1 MRFAVMGPGLMSK
14 RQKEARKRQ
23 SFPGGLAADL
33 SQASGVAKK
42 AAAPKQ
48 KAKGKKAKKARQGPA
63 PPQKAAPVSAI
74 NLAVDSSSSSDDESG
89 PCWIVREG
97 WAGNLFKIGYRL
109 RHLQSHWLWKFIKA
123 WQFRAVQKLGARHGS

>member
-48 KAKGKKAKKARQGPA
+48 KAKGKKAKKARTDFRIEIHLVKVKLHRFLRWSSN
-63 PPQKAAPVSAI
+63 KAKE
-74 NLAVDSSSSSDDESG
+74 DSPTRTRQRWLEM
-89 PCWIVREG
+89 
-97 WAGNLFKIGYRL
+97 GY
-109 RHLQSHWLWKFIKA
+109 A
-123 WQFRAVQKLGARHGS
+123 T

>member
-14 RQKEARKRQ
+14 RQKEVRKRQ

-33 SQASGVAKK
+33 SQASGAAKK

-48 KAKGKKAKKARQGPA
+48 KAKGKRQKARQGPA

-74 NLAVDSSSSSDDESG
+74 DLAVDSSSSSEDESEDKTE
-89 PCWIVREG
+89 PFSEG
-97 WAGNLFKIGYRL
+97 SANT
-109 RHLQSHWLWKFIKA
+109 
-123 WQFRAVQKLGARHGS
+123 

>member
-14 RQKEARKRQ
+14 RQKEVRKRQ

-42 AAAPKQ
+42 AAAPMQKA
-48 KAKGKKAKKARQGPA
+48 KAKGKKAKARQGLA

-74 NLAVDSSSSSDDESG
+74 DLAVDSSSSSEDESEDKTE
-89 PCWIVREG
+89 PFSEG
-97 WAGNLFKIGYRL
+97 SAKT
-109 RHLQSHWLWKFIKA
+109 
-123 WQFRAVQKLGARHGS
+123 

>member
-48 KAKGKKAKKARQGPA
+48 KAKGKKAKKARQENYRSIG
-63 PPQKAAPVSAI
+63 QEI
-74 NLAVDSSSSSDDESG
+74 
-89 PCWIVREG
+89 REG
-97 WAGNLFKIGYRL
+97 G
-109 RHLQSHWLWKFIKA
+109 
-123 WQFRAVQKLGARHGS
+123 RAVRPPPPLSSANP

>member
-63 PPQKAAPVSAI
+63 PPQGSCYTGVKCFHP
-74 NLAVDSSSSSDDESG
+74 SG
-89 PCWIVREG
+89 PAG
-97 WAGNLFKIGYRL
+97 WD
-109 RHLQSHWLWKFIKA
+109 
-123 WQFRAVQKLGARHGS
+123 